1 MLVEKHRL
9 RKLEGKDRM
18 NDEFISIMTDRIV
31 REFDPLQIILFGSQA
46 REDADRDS
54 DIDLLVVFAELTDKR
69 KTAIDIGSALSD
81 VPVAK
86 DIIVSTPE
94 ELERSRTRI
103 GSVLRY
109 AQQEGKILWKN
120 LNAAAHKPDQCCGIP
135 NKEVKSSMQ
144 TADRLADTARWLR
157 YAEEDLITAETLLK
171 QPHVPPRQACWFAQ
185 QSAEKALKASLIF
198 LQIDFRRTHDLNV
211 LRDLLPERWQRKI
224 APPNLKDLNRWAVEA
239 RYPENMREATKA
251 DASTAVEQARAV
263 WTSVS
268 TVLAEHGL
276 LIEQDR

>member
-1 MLVEKHRL
+1 M
-9 RKLEGKDRM
+9 D
-18 NDEFISIMTDRIV
+18 NEFISIMTERIV

-46 REDADRDS
+46 RGDADQNS
-54 DIDLLVVFAELTDKR
+54 DIDLIVVFSELADKR
-69 KTAIDIGSALSD
+69 KTAIDIRRALSD

-94 ELERSRTRI
+94 ELERGRTRI

-120 LNAAAHKPDQCCGIP
+120 LNAVARGSDQCCGVP
-135 NKEVKSSMQ
+135 NEEVKSSMQ

-157 YAEEDLITAETLLK
+157 HAEEDLTTAEIFLEH
-171 QPHVPPRQACWFAQ
+171 PYVPPRQVCWFAQ
-185 QSAEKALKASLIF
+185 QSAEKALKAALIF

-211 LRDLLPERWQRKI
+211 LRDLLPESWQ
-224 APPNLKDLNRWAVEA
+224 LKTTHPDLSDLTRWAVEA
-239 RYPENMREATKA
+239 RYPEDMQGATKA
-251 DASTAVEQARAV
+251 EATEAVEQTRSI

-268 TVLAEHGL
+268 TTLTEHGFHV
-276 LIEQDR
+276 DKTP

>member
-1 MLVEKHRL
+1 
-9 RKLEGKDRM
+9 M
-18 NDEFISIMTDRIV
+18 NNEFISIMTDRIV

-46 REDADRDS
+46 RGDADPES
-54 DIDLLVVFAELTDKR
+54 DIDLLVVFSELTDKR
-69 KTAIDIGSALSD
+69 KTAVDIGRALSD

-120 LNAAAHKPDQCCGIP
+120 LNAATPKSDQCSMS
-135 NKEVKSSMQ
+135 NKEVKSAMQ
-144 TADRLADTARWLR
+144 TADRLADTARWFR

-185 QSAEKALKASLIF
+185 QSAEKALKAALIF
-198 LQIDFRRTHDLNV
+198 LQIDFQRTHNLNV
-211 LRDLLPERWQRKI
+211 LQDLLPDSWQLKTTLS
-224 APPNLKDLNRWAVEA
+224 NLGDLNKWAVEA
-239 RYPENMREATKA
+239 RYPADRREITTAN
-251 DASTAVEQARAV
+251 ASEAVEQARAV

-268 TVLAEHGL
+268 AALTEHGFL
-276 LIEQDR
+276 VEQDR

>member
-1 MLVEKHRL
+1 
-9 RKLEGKDRM
+9 M
-18 NDEFISIMTDRIV
+18 NNDFISIMTERIV

-46 REDADRDS
+46 RGDADPDS
-54 DIDLLVVFAELTDKR
+54 DIDLLVVFSELTDKR
-69 KTAIDIGSALSD
+69 KTAIDIGRALSD

-94 ELERSRTRI
+94 ELERGRTRI

-120 LNAAAHKPDQCCGIP
+120 LNAAARGPDQCCGVTDA
-135 NKEVKSSMQ
+135 EVKSSMQ

-171 QPHVPPRQACWFAQ
+171 QPQVPPRQSCWHAQ
-185 QSAEKALKASLIF
+185 QAAEKALKAALIF
-198 LQIDFRRTHDLNV
+198 LQIDFHRTHNLNV
-211 LRDLLPERWQRKI
+211 LRDLLPESWQLKT
-224 APPNLKDLNRWAVEA
+224 APSNLGDLNKWAVEA
-239 RYPENMREATKA
+239 RYPAGMQEATTA

-268 TVLAEHGL
+268 TTLTEHGFH
-276 LIEQDR
+276 IDKTP